1 MLSIQT
7 NVNSLIAQENLNVNN
22 QFQSRTIQQLTS
34 GYRINSSGDDAAG
47 LAVAKY
53 AMEHHELTRVFGVP
67 FTRNVASCRVL
78 EKAGFVFEGTLRRS
92 AIKDG
97 VIIDQCLYAF
107 IP

>member
-1 MLSIQT
+1 MVRGRPST
-7 NVNSLIAQENLNVNN
+7 AVMSCAV
-22 QFQSRTIQQLTS
+22 SAPRCT
-34 GYRINSSGDDAAG
+34 RIFA
-47 LAVAKY
+47 
-53 AMEHHELTRVFGVP
+53 VP

-78 EKAGFVFEGTLRRS
+78 EKAGYVYEGILRRS